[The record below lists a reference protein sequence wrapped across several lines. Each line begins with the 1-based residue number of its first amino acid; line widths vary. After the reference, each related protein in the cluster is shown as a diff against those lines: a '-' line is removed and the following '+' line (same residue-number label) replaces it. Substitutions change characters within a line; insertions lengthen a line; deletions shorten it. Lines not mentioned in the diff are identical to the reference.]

1 MLINPEKVIP
11 MVAAVASSSDF
22 TDPMLGKAFDTLACL
37 HNAGVRLF
45 DVTIAERELRA
56 AGVTNAEEIIKKS
69 RSYPNENGGLY
80 HAGRVRNFSRLRA
93 IEVLAGSIADELRA
107 PKVKADEVLGWL
119 DAQMRQIRGGSETV
133 AKPFGDVI
141 DEVVAHLEG
150 RLDCPEPAVLLS
162 GLPAADRAG
171 FVFGAGELI
180 VIAARPGVGKTSL
193 ATQIAMHHASR
204 DRAVLFASLE
214 MRDRDLVS
222 RVLVATAGYNHQ
234 SIRTGN
240 IDRMCIDD
248 MKLAR
253 GKLGRPPLFVWSPGR
268 VKAGMIHA
276 TAAVLKASH
285 ALRLLIVDYIGYV
298 RPDDPSKQRY
308 EQVGEIAKSLRDIGQ
323 HLQIPVICLAQL
335 NREADS
341 AEPKLSNLRE
351 SGDIEQDAD
360 VVAFLHHPESKDKT
374 RVDLIVAKDRQGAAG
389 RTSLLWH
396 PEQTRFE
403 DTSSGQDWRPRGP
416 APDDDSFYQRE
427 FAP

>member
-1 MLINPEKVIP
+1 MLINPETVIP
-11 MVAAVASSSDF
+11 MVAAVASSADF
-22 TDPMLGKAFDTLACL
+22 TDPMLGKAFGTLAAL
-37 HNAGVRLF
+37 HNAGVGLL
-45 DVTIAERELRA
+45 DETIAIRELRA
-56 AGVTNAEEIIKKS
+56 AGVTNAVDIIKAS
-69 RSYPNENGGLY
+69 QSIPNESGGLF
-80 HAGRVRNFSRLRA
+80 HASRVRNFARLRA
-93 IEVLAGSIADELRA
+93 IQGVAASIADELA
-107 PKVKADEVLGWL
+107 TPKAKADDVLGWI
-119 DAQMRQIRGGSETV
+119 DGRMRQLRSGASTV

-141 DEVVAHLEG
+141 DEVIGDLEE
-150 RLDCPEPAVLLS
+150 RVDCPEPAVLLS

-171 FVFGAGELI
+171 FVFGAGELC

-234 SIRTGN
+234 SIRTGS

-248 MKLAR
+248 MIVAR
-253 GKLGRPPLFVWSPGR
+253 EKLGRPPLFVWSPGR

-360 VVAFLHHPESKDKT
+360 VVAFLHHPEPKDKT

-403 DTSSGQDWRPRGP
+403 DQSEGREWQPTGP
-416 APDDDSFYQRE
+416 APTSQDYYQQD